1 MSNEPHKGL
10 GPTIYKSD
18 CKIADSAQKSKLR
31 NITNLDQNIQLV
43 KNNSH
48 KLNKVNATSAV
59 CFTS

>member
-1 MSNEPHKGL
+1 MSNELHKEL
-10 GPTIYKSD
+10 STTIYKSD

-48 KLNKVNATSAV
+48 KLNKVKAISAV